1 MENASRWFP
10 PKSVKPKEAVEDYLY
25 HMYFT
30 TYAFWIGTLAA
41 VLHVTLPNPPSIVAD
56 AAFAITFG
64 VLVVGSGIAGDWGAR
79 PHSMYAPSNL
89 ISHVLPFLLVLGAL
103 KGRPSAPSALWK
115 ICVAACIPGLM
126 YEFSC
131 GQRANYMYKR
141 FSPASDTSFMIPI
154 LGAATVLGALVRSY
168 V

>member
-1 MENASRWFP
+1 MKNASHWFP
-10 PKSVKPKEAVEDYLY
+10 PNNTEPKKVEKYLY

-30 TYAFWIGTLAA
+30 TYAFWIGILAA
-41 VLHVTLPNPPSIVAD
+41 TLHVTLPNPPSIVAD

-79 PHSMYAPSNL
+79 LHSMYKPPNL
-89 ISHVLPFLLVLGAL
+89 ISHVLPFLVVLGAL
-103 KGRPSAPSALWK
+103 KARPSTPSALWK
-115 ICVAACIPGLM
+115 ICVAASIPGLM

-131 GQRANYMYKR
+131 GKRANSMYKR
-141 FSPASDTSFMIPI
+141 LSPTSDTSFMIPI
-154 LGAATVLGALVRSY
+154 LFAATMLGALVRSY

>member
-1 MENASRWFP
+1 MKNASRWFP
-10 PKSVKPKEAVEDYLY
+10 PNNAKPNEGIEDYLY
-25 HMYFT
+25 HLYFT
-30 TYAFWIGTLAA
+30 TYAFWIGILAA
-41 VLHVTLPNPPSIVAD
+41 VLHVTLPTPPSIIAD
-56 AAFAITFG
+56 AAFAVTFG
-64 VLVVGSGIAGDWGAR
+64 VLIVGSGIASDWGTHLHR
-79 PHSMYAPSNL
+79 IYNPHNL
-89 ISHVLPFLLVLGAL
+89 MSHALPFLLVLGAL
-103 KGRPSAPSALWK
+103 KGRPSTPSALWK